1 MRLVRGL
8 LALSCLAPLLAA
20 ACSKPAPPVVAASP
34 APAAPAIPGPPEG
47 LTPSVADIVAASR
60 PEEWRALD
68 PENTL
73 YMDFPQKDGKSGRVV
88 IEMAP
93 AFAPNH
99 VANVKALSREGY
111 FVNGAVTRVQD
122 NYVAQWAQAADPERA
137 PRVGKKTLK
146 GEFSQPLDPK
156 ATFTR
161 LPDGDVY
168 APEVG
173 FMDGFATGRDDKTMW
188 LAHCYG
194 VVGVGRDNDDD
205 SGGGTELYAII
216 GTPPR
221 GLDRNI
227 TVLGRVVQ
235 GMDLLSALPRGT
247 EAMGFYKTPKQYAR
261 FADIA
266 VAADVPEAER
276 TDLEVMRTDS
286 KSFDTLV
293 NTRRWR
299 KDAFY
304 HNPPGHVGLCNI
316 AVPVREAVKK

>member
-1 MRLVRGL
+1 MRLVHGL
-8 LALSCLAPLLAA
+8 LAFALVAAGCTKPEPTLAA
-20 ACSKPAPPVVAASP
+20 APT
-34 APAAPAIPGPPEG
+34 APAGPVLPGPPAG
-47 LTPSVADIVAASR
+47 LTPSVADVVAASQ
-60 PEEWRALD
+60 PGEWRALD

-73 YMDFPQKDGKSGRVV
+73 YMEFPKGRVV

-93 AFAPNH
+93 VFAPNH

-111 FVNGAVTRVQD
+111 FANGAVTRVQD
-122 NYVAQWAQAADPERA
+122 NYVTQWAQAAEPERT
-137 PRVGKKTLK
+137 PKVGKKTLK
-146 GEFSQPLDPK
+146 GEFSQLRDPK
-156 ATFTR
+156 ASFTP

-168 APEVG
+168 AAEVG
-173 FMDGFATGRDDKTMW
+173 FTDGFAVGRDDKSMW

-216 GTPPR
+216 GVPPR

-235 GMDLLSALPRGT
+235 GMELLSSLPRGT
-247 EAMGFYKTPKQYAR
+247 EALGFYKTPKEYVR
-261 FADIA
+261 FSDIK
-266 VAADVPEAER
+266 VAADVPEAKR
-276 TDLEVMRTDS
+276 TNLEVMRTDS

-304 HNPPGHVGLCNI
+304 HNPPGRVGLCNI
-316 AVPVREAVKK
+316 NVPSRPVAAK